1 MNHTKIEYRSHTH
14 LATLTFYVARAVR
27 VTSFSTGRKFRLVSD
42 FYVVTPSYSSRPF
55 LCTLV
60 EYYAGLL
67 LFLRCHTYNHAELV
81 IGTKPP
87 YLFHDAPST
96 THITERRKPV
106 SEDHGYGTQELATLP
121 SDDESEGADDE
132 LQAVDDIPAGALQVK
147 KKGPQKTVEST
158 QQPAASSSTG
168 PNTPHSTPHSIPHS
182 TSHHSTSHRSTSHY
196 TTVDKSASLTALADK
211 PPFSTNGLAPPN
223 NSTKHRLE
231 LLDTGQPPGKY
242 DSADSTLE
250 ETWCLESSPSLDRHQ
265 GELVI
270 VTTSNALPISPPLCS
285 CILPAMHWFTDKY
298 TMTQEEEGYKV
309 VNPVPFYAMAGP

>member
-1 MNHTKIEYRSHTH
+1 M
-14 LATLTFYVARAVR
+14 
-27 VTSFSTGRKFRLVSD
+27 
-42 FYVVTPSYSSRPF
+42 
-55 LCTLV
+55 
-60 EYYAGLL
+60 
-67 LFLRCHTYNHAELV
+67 
-81 IGTKPP
+81 IGTKPL
-87 YLFHDAPST
+87 YSFHDPHAPCT
-96 THITERRKPV
+96 THIKEHKKPV

-121 SDDESEGADDE
+121 SDDESEGADEE
-132 LQAVDDIPAGALQVK
+132 LLAVGDIPASELQVR
-147 KKGPQKTVEST
+147 KKGLQKTVEST

-168 PNTPHSTPHSIPHS
+168 PNTPHST
-182 TSHHSTSHRSTSHY
+182 SHHSTSHHSTSHY

-211 PPFSTNGLAPPN
+211 ATFSTNNLAPPN

-231 LLDTGQPPGKY
+231 LFDTGQPPGKY

-270 VTTSNALPISPPLCS
+270 VTTSNALPISPPLYS
-285 CILPAMHWFTDKY
+285 CILPAVHWFTDKY